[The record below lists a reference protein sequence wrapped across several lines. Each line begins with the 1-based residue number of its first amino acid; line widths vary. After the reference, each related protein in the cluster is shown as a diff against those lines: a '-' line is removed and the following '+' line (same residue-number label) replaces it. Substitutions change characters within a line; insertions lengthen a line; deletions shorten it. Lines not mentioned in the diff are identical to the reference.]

1 MIEDKIVL
9 GVFLKNWQNLPV
21 KTRLAKDLGRDSA
34 KEVYCEMIK
43 ILHGTLQK
51 YENASVLWCVAGGF
65 TGLNSILG
73 NNSELVT
80 QSDGDLGQRMGN
92 FCNSQFVQG
101 AQKVLIIGTDSLY
114 LDGTDFDLAIKNL
127 ETKRLVFQP
136 SPDGGYTLVGMNRN
150 TPDIF
155 NEMPWSQSHL
165 MQATID
171 RMQQFKFDYSLLEPR
186 NDIDTLND
194 LREWYEDHNK
204 SEIKDIKLENL
215 LKLCRRF
222 CI

>member
-1 MIEDKIVL
+1 M
-9 GVFLKNWQNLPV
+9 
-21 KTRLAKDLGRDSA
+21 
-34 KEVYCEMIK
+34 
-43 ILHGTLQK
+43 
-51 YENASVLWCVAGGF
+51 
-65 TGLNSILG
+65 
-73 NNSELVT
+73 
-80 QSDGDLGQRMGN
+80 
-92 FCNSQFVQG
+92 
-101 AQKVLIIGTDSLY
+101 
-114 LDGTDFDLAIKNL
+114 
-127 ETKRLVFQP
+127 FQP

-155 NEMPWSQSHL
+155 HEMPWSQSHL

-204 SEIKDIKLENL
+204 SEIKDVKVENL
-215 LKLCRRF
+215 LKLCGKF